1 MLMWPRGLTWP
12 LFLDLG
18 VGKVRRHALFFPF
31 SLNCITIFFL
41 SQIPL
46 SHKLQER
53 CEVSPGTLMLFVGK
67 CLILSYVSQE
77 LGVTLGWAKI

>member
-1 MLMWPRGLTWP
+1 M
-12 LFLDLG
+12 
-18 VGKVRRHALFFPF
+18 HALFFSF

-46 SHKLQER
+46 SHKLQEH
-53 CEVSPGTLMLFVGK
+53 CAVSPGTLMLFVGK
-67 CLILSYVSQE
+67 CLILSYVSQD